1 MTMLNRLKKLVE
13 INSYTT
19 NKRGVDDVG
28 RLCESWLIPL
38 GFSSKTFSRQHIG
51 NHLLLT
57 TPRVDGERILLL
69 GHLDTVF
76 VPGTF
81 DFYHQNDH
89 WVYGPGVSDM
99 KGGLI
104 VAIEALE
111 QVFNRHGA
119 LRNIDFLLVSDEETG
134 SDDSK
139 VLTQQL
145 APDYHYCFVLEAAGR
160 NMELVTARK
169 GVGTF
174 TLEIGGRTAH
184 SGLSIAHG
192 IDANREAAEKLLSLC
207 ALSDIELGTTVNVGK
222 ITGGTGANTVSG
234 TSSVLFE
241 IRFASHAEKVRLLT
255 DIDQLVATSV
265 IEGTTLHLSG
275 LIQRDVMEETPKQ
288 LQLLQRLGQIGG
300 EVLSAEHRGG
310 VSDANLTAQ
319 MGVLTLDGF
328 GPFGDGDHTLEERAL
343 ISSFSSRIDLLVKV
357 INYQQQQRKLDVEN
371 GDGTDDW
378 IVDVPEL
385 RRKRN

>member
-1 MTMLNRLKKLVE
+1 MSMLKRLKKLVE
-13 INSYTT
+13 INSYTA
-19 NKRGVDDVG
+19 NKNGVDAVG
-28 RLCESWLIPL
+28 RQCESWLKPL
-38 GFSSKTFSRQHIG
+38 GFRSQPFVRQHVG
-51 NHLLLT
+51 DHLLLT

-76 VPGTF
+76 APGTF
-81 DFYHQNDH
+81 DSFCQDDL
-89 WVYGPGVSDM
+89 WVYGPGVCDM

-111 QVFNRHGA
+111 QVFHRHGT
-119 LRNIDFLLVSDEETG
+119 LNNIDFLLVSDEETG

-139 VLTQQL
+139 TLTQQL
-145 APDYHYCFVLEAAGR
+145 APDYHYCFVLEAAGQ

-174 TLEIGGRTAH
+174 TLEIGGRKSH
-184 SGLSIAHG
+184 SGTAIERG
-192 IDANREAAEKLLSLC
+192 IDANREAADKLLSLY
-207 ALSDIELGTTVNVGK
+207 ALSDAELGTTVNVGK

-234 TSSVLFE
+234 ASSLLFE

-255 DIDQLVATSV
+255 GIEQLVATSV
-265 IEGTTLHLSG
+265 IQGTTLQLSG
-275 LIQRDVMEETPKQ
+275 LIQRDVMEETSQQ
-288 LQLLQRLGQIGG
+288 LHLLRRIGQISGQM
-300 EVLSAEHRGG
+300 LAPEHRGG

-328 GPFGDGDHTLEERAL
+328 GPLGDGDHTLDERAF

-357 INYQQQQRKLDVEN
+357 INYQQQQRNLDVEN
-371 GDGTDDW
+371 DDGTDDRV
-378 IVDVPEL
+378 VDVSEL
-385 RRKRN
+385 RRRRD